1 MVAVFLSTV
10 FDGNISMYVCFRR
23 KRTLNG
29 LVTDVEGVPVI
40 GANILVKGQ
49 TTGVISDVEGKFSI
63 TVSSPKDVLVISYI
77 GYNTVEMIVGEK
89 TSINVQL
96 TESSNLLNDVVV
108 IGYGSMKKG
117 KLQVPLRM

>member
-1 MVAVFLSTV
+1 M
-10 FDGNISMYVCFRR
+10 GISVCMYASGG

-63 TVSSPKDVLVISYI
+63 TVSSPKMCWSSHTSVII
-77 GYNTVEMIVGEK
+77 
-89 TSINVQL
+89 
-96 TESSNLLNDVVV
+96 
-108 IGYGSMKKG
+108 
-117 KLQVPLRM
+117 P